1 MVTIKIIK
9 LSAMNLTSSY
19 IHYSLFIHL
28 FKHPFFHKT
37 FMNSELCWAQWGSY
51 QEIESR
57 IPEFKKL
64 NYELK
69 TINQRGVE
77 L

>member
-1 MVTIKIIK
+1 MVIIKIIK
-9 LSAMNLTSSY
+9 LSAMNLT
-19 IHYSLFIHL
+19 I
-28 FKHPFFHKT
+28 KHPFFHKT

-57 IPEFKKL
+57 ISEFKKL
-64 NYELK
+64 KWELK
-69 TINQRGVE
+69 IINQRGIE